1 MLFFFFPSRRRHT
14 RFACDWR
21 RVLFRSLEATEP
33 QAQAELAAISNRLEQ
48 SYPEADKGWDAALIS
63 LQEFQIQYMHVRP
76 ALMLLMGA
84 VGLVLMIAG
93 ANIAGL
99 LLARGAGRQHEI
111 AVRAALGAGR
121 WRLVRQLLSE
131 NVLIAIAGAG
141 FGLLLASWGISI
153 LHAAL
158 RYNEWVRALEFG
170 IDKPVL
176 IFAIGVSLLTVLLF
190 GLGPALQASKS
201 DLHATLKEG
210 GRTGTAGAGRGGKR
224 RGAFF
229 GGAGP
234 APCGASRRGGAV
246 VEK

>member
-1 MLFFFFPSRRRHT
+1 ASQVWTPLAFDSKSLGPAGRK
-14 RFACDWR
+14 
-21 RVLFRSLEATEP
+21 LRSFYAFGRLKPEATEP
-33 QAQAELAAISNRLEQ
+33 QAQAEMAAISNRLEQ

-131 NVLIAIAGAG
+131 NVLIAIAG
-141 FGLLLASWGISI
+141 
-153 LHAAL
+153 
-158 RYNEWVRALEFG
+158 
-170 IDKPVL
+170 
-176 IFAIGVSLLTVLLF
+176 
-190 GLGPALQASKS
+190 
-201 DLHATLKEG
+201 
-210 GRTGTAGAGRGGKR
+210 
-224 RGAFF
+224 
-229 GGAGP
+229 
-234 APCGASRRGGAV
+234 
-246 VEK
+246 